1 MYKVDYSGDDQV
13 LSFKTKKE
21 AVEFMHNNKKLCYY
35 EGSKNLEQAWSVSG
49 MYVYSHGEFARP
61 EYVVRRYKDGW
72 GIKIIY
78 FYDYDILYAP
88 KDRRAVKLDFDAM
101 K

>member
-1 MYKVDYSGDDQV
+1 MYTVDYSGDDQT
-13 LSFKTKKE
+13 LSFNTKKE
-21 AVEFMHNNKKLCYY
+21 AVEFMHSKKLRYY
-35 EGSKNLEQAWSVSG
+35 EGSKTSEQAWTVSG
-49 MYVYSHGEFARP
+49 VYVCSHGEYARP

-72 GIKIIY
+72 GVKVLYYY
-78 FYDYDILYAP
+78 FTNTLFAP

>member
-1 MYKVDYSGDDQV
+1 MYQRKISD

-21 AVEFMHNNKKLCYY
+21 AERFMH
-35 EGSKNLEQAWSVSG
+35 SKNLWYFEGFASQEQSWSVSG
-49 MYVYSHGEFARP
+49 MYVYSYGEFARP

-78 FYDYDILYAP
+78 FYDYDIIFAP
-88 KDRRAVKLDFDAM
+88 KNRRAVKLDFEVM

>member
-21 AVEFMHNNKKLCYY
+21 AVEFMH
-35 EGSKNLEQAWSVSG
+35 SKNLWYFEGYASQEQAWSVSG
-49 MYVYSHGEFARP
+49 ICVCSLGEYARP
-61 EYVVRRYKDGW
+61 EYVLRRYKDGW
-72 GIKIIY
+72 GIKKRY
-78 FYDYDILYAP
+78 FYYYSTLFAP
-88 KDRRAVKLDFDAM
+88 KDRRAVQLDFEVM

>member
-21 AVEFMHNNKKLCYY
+21 AVEFMH
-35 EGSKNLEQAWSVSG
+35 SKNLWYFEGFASQEQAWSYSG
-49 MYVYSHGEFARP
+49 ACLLSKGEYARP
-61 EYVVRRYKDGW
+61 EYVIRRYKDGW

-88 KDRRAVKLDFDAM
+88 KDRRAVKLDFEVM